1 MQQYKDIAIS
11 VAGLFTGTVS
21 IISLNQILSVIT
33 AVCTIMLAV
42 LALVRAAIQTIEAV
56 KKHHKGE
63 ATTEETLEKIDQIRE
78 ELKNEDFSRK

>member
-21 IISLNQILSVIT
+21 MVSVNQILSIIT
-33 AVCTIMLAV
+33 ALCTIALAV
-42 LALVRAAIQTIEAV
+42 LALVRAAIQTFEAL